1 MVGFGHFRRCEE
13 AVVLFEVRRQIS
25 VAVLVFDVPA
35 DFVDDL
41 GILMGTDGQGRRKV
55 IIAQFLHF
63 FGRRFH
69 ALDEADAAAGAAFG
83 FVFQALDSFEI
94 RIRFIRSGQELDG
107 VPRFFIIG
115 RDELFLDEFPP
126 PVFRFRMDI
135 GVEIVDRHVGHA
147 GQPVQDGRTARAAA
161 GMEQDARLD
170 AVLLPAPGHALENF
184 IEVDP
189 LVLIHAVQ
197 NIVKINHALYS
208 LSIDSISYYIM
219 EQRPPH
225 FRTEASAFSIPPM
238 GLYFLLFF
246 SKIGIMVILLRKR
259 GLLMHIP
266 ENYLSPSTCGV
277 LGAVMVPIW
286 LLSIRKVKE
295 TVPREKLPLLGIAAA
310 FSFLAMMFNI
320 PLPGGTTGH
329 AVGGTLIAILF
340 GPYAACLAVSV
351 ALLIQALFFG
361 DGGILAFGANCFN
374 MAFVLPF
381 TGYFIYHGLKKVI
394 PSETIA
400 AGIGAYIG
408 INAAAFCAAV
418 EFGIQPLLF
427 TDGAGQALYCPYPL
441 WISIPAMMIGHLTL
455 FGLAE
460 VVFTTGI
467 LTYLRKTS
475 PDLFHAV
482 QAPSSSKSL
491 FGLLAALIAATPLG
505 LLAAGTAWGE
515 WDAEELAD
523 TDFFGSAL
531 GYTPSG
537 MEQGFSFDALMPDY
551 AIAGLPDAAGYIIS
565 AIVGTALLIII
576 FKVIASFL
584 PSRPT
589 FDTPA
594 QH

>member
-1 MVGFGHFRRCEE
+1 
-13 AVVLFEVRRQIS
+13 
-25 VAVLVFDVPA
+25 
-35 DFVDDL
+35 
-41 GILMGTDGQGRRKV
+41 
-55 IIAQFLHF
+55 
-63 FGRRFH
+63 
-69 ALDEADAAAGAAFG
+69 
-83 FVFQALDSFEI
+83 
-94 RIRFIRSGQELDG
+94 
-107 VPRFFIIG
+107 
-115 RDELFLDEFPP
+115 
-126 PVFRFRMDI
+126 
-135 GVEIVDRHVGHA
+135 
-147 GQPVQDGRTARAAA
+147 
-161 GMEQDARLD
+161 
-170 AVLLPAPGHALENF
+170 
-184 IEVDP
+184 
-189 LVLIHAVQ
+189 
-197 NIVKINHALYS
+197 
-208 LSIDSISYYIM
+208 
-219 EQRPPH
+219 
-225 FRTEASAFSIPPM
+225 
-238 GLYFLLFF
+238 
-246 SKIGIMVILLRKR
+246 
-259 GLLMHIP
+259 MHIP

-381 TGYFIYHGLKKVI
+381 TGYFIYHSLKKVI
-394 PSETIA
+394 SSDTVA
-400 AGIGAYIG
+400 AGIGAYVG

-427 TDGAGQALYCPYPL
+427 TDAAGQALYCPYPL
-441 WISIPAMMIGHLTL
+441 WISLPAMMIGHLTL

-460 VVFTTGI
+460 VVFTTGV
-467 LTYLRKTS
+467 LAYLRKTS
-475 PDLFHAV
+475 PDLFQLA
-482 QAPSSSKSL
+482 APASSNKSL
-491 FGLLAALIAATPLG
+491 FGLLAALIVATPLG

-531 GYTPSG
+531 GYTPAG
-537 MEQGFSFDALMPDY
+537 MENGFSFDVLMPDY

-576 FKVIASFL
+576 FKIIASLL